1 MELGAVGEGKR
12 RKLQSSQEIKKGQ
25 KWGVNIARD
34 QGGGY
39 VHEGNGRS
47 LRMQQ

>member
-25 KWGVNIARD
+25 KRGVNMARD
-34 QGGGY
+34 QRGGY
-39 VHEGNGRS
+39 VREENGRS
-47 LRMQQ
+47 WRMQQ